1 MTFDEMQS
9 ILQQVVISQQE
20 LQAAQREFHV
30 NQQEIQAAQ
39 QEFRVNQ
46 QEIQAAQRE
55 FQVNQ
60 QELQAAQ
67 QEFRVNQQAIQAA
80 QWQSHVEMDELR
92 ALARSNGRA
101 IQSMLEQAT
110 TDRLKREGE
119 KAEHQARMERLEH
132 ISEALTNMLVSIDE
146 DRPTILRKLNTIEQ
160 TTDSILSRLPPQQ

>member
-9 ILQQVVISQQE
+9 ILQQVVISQREFHANQQELLAAQREEFRVNQQE
-20 LQAAQREFHV
+20 LQAAQREFHA
-30 NQQEIQAAQ
+30 NQQELL
-39 QEFRVNQ
+39 
-46 QEIQAAQRE
+46 AAQRE
-55 FQVNQ
+55 EFRVNQ

-67 QEFRVNQQAIQAA
+67 R
-80 QWQSHVEMDELR
+80 QSHVEMDELR
-92 ALARSNGRA
+92 SLARSNGRA

-146 DRPTILRKLNTIEQ
+146 DRPTILRKLSTIEQ